1 MLRQLAL
8 HSVLLILVLA
18 IAALAPLMAEDNL
31 VETPIFRL
39 EFPPGWKREGE
50 STPLK
55 VRGPNSEVLLMSIA
69 MPAPGDRNGSR
80 LVGTKQMAQFWKE
93 TIRRALVGATSQQG
107 MKQTEP
113 FAERV
118 MQGLPLFTAKSQD
131 DERGSFLSCYGL
143 VGHGGAVFII
153 TVEGWLKNKATAET
167 AVEGMLKNIVW
178 KRQS

>member
-1 MLRQLAL
+1 MIRRLVH
-8 HSVLLILVLA
+8 HSVLLLVVS
-18 IAALAPLMAEDNL
+18 IAVAAPAAADDSVM
-31 VETPIFRL
+31 ETSIFRL
-39 EFPPGWKREGE
+39 ELPSGWKTEGR
-50 STPLK
+50 STPLR
-55 VRGPNSEVLLMSIA
+55 VRGPNSEVLLISVA
-69 MPAPGDRNGSR
+69 MPAPGDTNAARMSD
-80 LVGTKQMAQFWKE
+80 TKQMAQFWKE
-93 TIRRALVGATSQQG
+93 GIRRSLAGATSQQG